1 MNCLLQ
7 NFDNKWRKRPK
18 NTAIEKEKIFWQI
31 LIFYINFVP
40 FRTSS
45 FPRLLWLQ
53 CDLMARLFVQ
63 YLAIYKK
70 WQFDQQDKRLASVGS
85 KLSQILNGQRLL
97 NFFKNAIFTQFTSH
111 WSREPNFVCTTLF
124 TSPVDTC
131 RRLVITLFFFLKKGP
146 FPATFFFI
154 FVFSIHSWQ

>member
-40 FRTSS
+40 LRTSS
-45 FPRLLWLQ
+45 SPRLLWLQ

-85 KLSQILNGQRLL
+85 KLSQILNGQNLFK
-97 NFFKNAIFTQFTSH
+97 FFKNAIFHPIYVTLESWTQFCLHNIVHFSGRYMSAACH
-111 WSREPNFVCTTLF
+111 NIV
-124 TSPVDTC
+124 
-131 RRLVITLFFFLKKGP
+131 FFF
-146 FPATFFFI
+146 
-154 FVFSIHSWQ
+154 